1 MPAPTS
7 DAAAVKILN
16 RADLTKQLV
25 AKLAHEE
32 AVIAG
37 IGNTNFDLYAA
48 GHRAQ
53 NFYMLGSMG
62 LACPI
67 ALGVAI
73 AQPERGVIALEGD
86 GSILMSLGCLAT
98 IAMVKPRNLTI
109 IIMDNGVY
117 QITGKQASATA
128 SSTDIVGVARG
139 AGIANSHWVRDENH
153 FNAAHVAPVRSG
165 RAGAARSEDRRCARR
180 RSDRARSAAHPAQL
194 HAWARDRPGQRDGRL
209 TRKHVVRRR
218 SGKFAT
224 WRRKSRTSIQ
234 LRKSRG
240 LAVCADGE
248 AKVASIASA
257 TGIAWGHV
265 AEPGLNCCGPTFA
278 LSGGCNEKIHSERV
292 ISGGVCSRG
301 GEFFCTGAGRAGGA
315 GREKHQG

>member
-153 FNAAHVAPVRSG
+153 FNALTSRRFDQGGPVLLAAKIDDAPGVGQTVRDPPLIRRSFMRGLGTG
-165 RAGAARSEDRRCARR
+165 RA
-180 RSDRARSAAHPAQL
+180 SAM
-194 HAWARDRPGQRDGRL
+194 DG
-209 TRKHVVRRR
+209 
-218 SGKFAT
+218 
-224 WRRKSRTSIQ
+224 
-234 LRKSRG
+234 
-240 LAVCADGE
+240 
-248 AKVASIASA
+248 
-257 TGIAWGHV
+257 
-265 AEPGLNCCGPTFA
+265 
-278 LSGGCNEKIHSERV
+278 
-292 ISGGVCSRG
+292 
-301 GEFFCTGAGRAGGA
+301 
-315 GREKHQG
+315 